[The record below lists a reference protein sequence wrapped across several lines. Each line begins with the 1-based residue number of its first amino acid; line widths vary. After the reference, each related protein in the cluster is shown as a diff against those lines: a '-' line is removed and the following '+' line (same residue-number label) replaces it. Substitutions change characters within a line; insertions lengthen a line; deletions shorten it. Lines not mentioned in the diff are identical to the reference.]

1 MSRFCCKTYNFFLLS
16 ATTFRNLQQ
25 PSLLQDKVDSWVVK
39 RAKSPFNSFCTY
51 VAIQVASCCCPFYRT
66 FNTNCILH
74 GRMEDFVIWGP
85 RAIAYSGNIG
95 AIAPIRTANGT
106 LFEGVSGACS
116 SGKLLRLKFSE
127 MQPSTF
133 WTLKFSKC
141 LDSILN
147 MQRWNI

>member
-16 ATTFRNLQQ
+16 ATTFLNLQQ
-25 PSLLQDKVDSWVVK
+25 PSLLQDKVDSRVVK

-51 VAIQVASCCCPFYRT
+51 VAIQVASFCCPFYRT

-74 GRMEDFVIWGP
+74 GRMEDFVIGGQY
-85 RAIAYSGNIG
+85 RQDSAHQDCKRYTF
-95 AIAPIRTANGT
+95 R
-106 LFEGVSGACS
+106 GVSGACS
-116 SGKLLRLKFSE
+116 SGKLLRLKLSE

-147 MQRWNI
+147 MQR